1 MAITP
6 ANLAAA
12 AYNAVGRT
20 PAVRPTPAGD
30 APVPTGG
37 ANFASLMRES
47 AANTLD
53 TLRDAERSSVQAVTG
68 QADIGQVVT
77 AIANAETSLQ
87 TAMAVR
93 DRVIQA
99 YNDIMRMPI

>member
-20 PAVRPTPAGD
+20 PAVRPTPPAD
-30 APVPTGG
+30 APAPTGG
-37 ANFASLMRES
+37 ANFASIMREG
-47 AANTLD
+47 AANTVNS
-53 TLRDAERSSVQAVTG
+53 LRAAESASVQAVTG
-68 QADIGQVVT
+68 QADVGQVVT

-87 TAMAVR
+87 AAMAVR